1 MLRLTQKLMQ
11 DYGMA
16 QHCSVAS
23 IDQPK
28 SWKLSRTN
36 SSNEKEEVVL
46 RIQGIV
52 CDKNLPPIKRP
63 LRV

>member
-11 DYGMA
+11 DCGMA